1 MTCNDTGFHIS
12 IVANLAP
19 YPPHP
24 KVCMSP
30 TQQGLAES
38 IHAVDPRDKVATALR
53 DLASGEVVSTHGRS
67 VIVRA
72 DIPKG
77 HKIAI
82 ADIAH
87 GDDVL
92 KYGWPIG
99 RAITTISEGDHVHVH
114 NVETRLSGVEDFG
127 YAPHLETSA
136 ALPEGATF
144 MGYRR
149 KNGRVGTRNE
159 IWVLCTVGCV
169 ANTARRIAEK
179 ANVRFA
185 GRVDGVYAFPH
196 PFGCSQLGDDLSHTR
211 KLIAGLAAH
220 PNAGG
225 VLILGLGCENNQ
237 LKALL
242 ESAPD
247 LDAERLRSF
256 TTQMVEDE
264 FEDGMAAIEALIEIA
279 ERDQRVA
286 TPVSDLVVGLKCGGS
301 DGFSGV
307 TANPLVGRIA
317 DKLADAGGTPVLTEI
332 PEIFGAE
339 QVLLARAVNRAV
351 FDSAVAVIDD
361 FKRYFI
367 DNHQPIY
374 ENPSPGN
381 VAGGITTLEEK
392 SLGAVQK
399 GGRSPLVE
407 VLRYGER
414 VGPHGLTLLEAPGND
429 AVSSTALTAAG
440 ATVILFTTGRGT
452 PLGFPAPTLKIA
464 SNSGLAGRK
473 PGWIDFDA
481 GVVLDGQPM
490 DVAADALMALVI
502 ETASGK
508 PTKAEINGEREIAI
522 WKQGVTL

>member
-1 MTCNDTGFHIS
+1 MTKNTP
-12 IVANLAP
+12 AP
-19 YPPHP
+19 
-24 KVCMSP
+24 
-30 TQQGLAES
+30 GES
-38 IHAVDPRDKVATALR
+38 IHAVDPRDHVATALR
-53 DLASGEVVSTHGRS
+53 DLACGESVSAHGERF
-67 VIVRA
+67 IVRA
-72 DIPKG
+72 DVPKG
-77 HKIAI
+77 HKIATRVVRS
-82 ADIAH
+82 

-99 RAITTISEGDHVHVH
+99 RATADIAVGDHVHVH
-114 NVETRLSGVEDFG
+114 NVITRLEGVEG
-127 YAPHLETSA
+127 YAFAPLPPAGAPSA
-136 ALPEGATF
+136 DTRTF
-144 MGYRR
+144 QGFRR
-149 KNGRVGTRNE
+149 KNGRAGTRNE

-179 ANVRFA
+179 ANQRFA

-196 PFGCSQLGDDLSHTR
+196 PFGCSQLGDDLAHTR
-211 KLIAGLAAH
+211 KLIAALASH

-247 LDAERLRSF
+247 IDRERLKGF

-264 FEDGMAAIEALIEIA
+264 LEDGLAAVEALVEIA
-279 ERDQRVA
+279 EKDRREPV
-286 TPVSDLVVGLKCGGS
+286 PVSELVVGLKCGGS
-301 DGFSGV
+301 DGFSGI

-317 DKLADAGGTPVLTEI
+317 DKVAEAGGTPVLTEI

-339 QVLLARAVNRAV
+339 NVLLQRAASREV
-351 FDSAVAVIDD
+351 FDAAVAVIDD

-367 DNHQPIY
+367 EANQPIY

-381 VAGGITTLEEK
+381 IAGGITSLEEK

-399 GGRSPLVE
+399 GGRAPLVE
-407 VLRYGER
+407 VLRYGET
-414 VGPHGLTLLEAPGND
+414 VGRHGLTLLEAPGND

-464 SNSGLAGRK
+464 SNSGLAQRK

-481 GVVLDGQPM
+481 GQVLEGVSM
-490 DVAADALMALVI
+490 DVAAENLMDLVI

-508 PTKAEINGEREIAI
+508 TTKAELNGEREIAL
-522 WKQGVTL
+522 WKSGVTL

>member
-1 MTCNDTGFHIS
+1 MTQLSSACD
-12 IVANLAP
+12 
-19 YPPHP
+19 
-24 KVCMSP
+24 
-30 TQQGLAES
+30 ES
-38 IHAVDPRDKVATALR
+38 IHDVDPRDHVATALR
-53 DLASGEVVSTHGRS
+53 DIAAGETLVLHSRS
-67 VIVRA
+67 VLARA

-82 ADIAH
+82 GSATA

-99 RAITTISEGDHVHVH
+99 RATIDIAIGDHVHVH
-114 NVETRLSGVEDFG
+114 NVETKLSGVES
-127 YAPHLETSA
+127 YAWAPSVLAPVA
-136 ALPEGATF
+136 APTDRAF

-149 KNGRVGTRNE
+149 RNGRVATRNE

-179 ANVRFA
+179 ANARFV
-185 GRVDGVYAFPH
+185 GRTDGVFAFPH

-211 KLIAGLAAH
+211 KLIAALAAH

-237 LKALL
+237 LEALL

-247 LDAERLRSF
+247 LDPARLRSF
-256 TTQMVEDE
+256 TTQMVDDE
-264 FEDGMAAIEALIEIA
+264 IEDGLTAIEDLIVIA
-279 ERDQRVA
+279 EQDRREPC
-286 TPVSDLVVGLKCGGS
+286 PVSDLVVGLKCGGS

-317 DKLADAGGTPVLTEI
+317 DKISDAGGTPVLTEI

-339 QVLLARAVNRAV
+339 QMLLARACSQAV
-351 FDSAVAVIDD
+351 FDSAVQVIDD

-367 DNHQPIY
+367 DNNQPIH

-381 VAGGITTLEEK
+381 IAGGITTLEEK

-399 GGRSPLVE
+399 GGRSALVE
-407 VLRYGER
+407 VIRYGER

-464 SNSGLAGRK
+464 SNSGLAARK

-481 GVVLDGQPM
+481 GVVLSGQSM
-490 DVAADALMALVI
+490 DDAADALMDLVV

-508 PTKAEINGEREIAI
+508 ATKAELNGEREIAI
-522 WKQGVTL
+522 WKSGVTL

>member
-1 MTCNDTGFHIS
+1 MSLGVYIGVTPSFDERSEMTETT
-12 IVANLAP
+12 LA
-19 YPPHP
+19 
-24 KVCMSP
+24 
-30 TQQGLAES
+30 QRES
-38 IHAVDPRDKVATALR
+38 IHAVDPRDHVATALR
-53 DLASGEVVSTHGRS
+53 DLAAGETLELHGQP
-67 VIVRA
+67 IVARA

-82 ADIAH
+82 RSASA
-87 GDDVL
+87 GSDVL

-99 RAITTISEGDHVHVH
+99 RAVVDIAIGDHVHVH
-114 NVETRLSGVEDFG
+114 NVHTRLEGVEDYSF
-127 YAPHLETSA
+127 APIAPEPHAEP
-136 ALPEGATF
+136 LPRTF
-144 MGYRR
+144 DGYRR
-149 KNGRVGTRNE
+149 KNGRAGTRNE

-179 ANVRFA
+179 ANQRFA
-185 GRVDGVYAFPH
+185 GRVDGVFAFPH
-196 PFGCSQLGDDLSHTR
+196 PFGCSQLGDDLTHTR
-211 KLIAGLAAH
+211 KLIAALASH

-225 VLILGLGCENNQ
+225 VLLLGLGCENNQ

-242 ESAPD
+242 ESAPEID
-247 LDAERLRSF
+247 RDRLKSF

-264 FEDGMAAIEALIEIA
+264 LEDGLAAVEELVAIA
-279 ERDQRVA
+279 EQDRREPI
-286 TPVSDLVVGLKCGGS
+286 PVSELVVGLKCGGS

-317 DKLADAGGTPVLTEI
+317 DKVAEAGGTPVLTEI
-332 PEIFGAE
+332 PEVFGAE
-339 QVLLARAVNRAV
+339 NVLLQRAASREIFDQAV
-351 FDSAVAVIDD
+351 GVIDD

-367 DNHQPIY
+367 DNNQPIY

-381 VAGGITTLEEK
+381 IAGGITTLEEK

-399 GGRSPLVE
+399 GGRAPLVE
-407 VLRYGER
+407 VLRYGDR

-464 SNSGLAGRK
+464 SNTGLAQRK

-481 GVVLDGQPM
+481 GQVLEGVSMED
-490 DVAADALMALVI
+490 AADRLMDLVVD
-502 ETASGK
+502 TASGK
-508 PTKAEINGEREIAI
+508 ATKAELNGEREIAI
-522 WKQGVTL
+522 WKSGVTL

>member
-1 MTCNDTGFHIS
+1 MAKALIS
-12 IVANLAP
+12 DP
-19 YPPHP
+19 SSGP
-24 KVCMSP
+24 
-30 TQQGLAES
+30 AES
-38 IHAVDPRDKVATALR
+38 IHGVDPRDHVATALR
-53 DLASGEVVSTHGRS
+53 DLVAGETLELHGQT
-67 VIVRA
+67 IVARF
-72 DIPKG
+72 DVPKG
-77 HKIAI
+77 HKIAVR
-82 ADIAH
+82 AVSR
-87 GDDVL
+87 GEDVL

-99 RAITTISEGDHVHVH
+99 RATADIAVGEHVHVH
-114 NVETRLSGVEDFG
+114 NVETRLSGVEDFA
-127 YAPHLETSA
+127 YAELHSEPHAPPPT
-136 ALPEGATF
+136 GTF
-144 MGYRR
+144 LGYRR
-149 KNGRVGTRNE
+149 RSGRVGTRNE

-179 ANVRFA
+179 ANARFA
-185 GRVDGVYAFPH
+185 GRVDGVFAFPH
-196 PFGCSQLGDDLSHTR
+196 PFGCSQLGDDLTHTR
-211 KLIAGLAAH
+211 KLIASLAAH

-242 ESAPD
+242 DSAPG
-247 LDAERLRSF
+247 LDPERLRAF
-256 TTQMVEDE
+256 TAQMVEDE
-264 FEDGMAAIEALIEIA
+264 LEDGLEAVEALVAIA
-279 ERDQRVA
+279 EHDRRQSA
-286 TPVSDLVVGLKCGGS
+286 PLSELVVGLKCGGS

-317 DKLADAGGTPVLTEI
+317 DKVSDAGGTPVLTEI
-332 PEIFGAE
+332 PEVFGAE
-339 QVLLARAVNRAV
+339 GVLLARAASREVFNEAV
-351 FDSAVAVIDD
+351 GVIDD

-381 VAGGITTLEEK
+381 IAGGITTLEEK

-399 GGRSPLVE
+399 GGRAPLVE
-407 VLRYGER
+407 VLRYGEQ

-464 SNSGLAGRK
+464 SNSALAARK

-481 GVVLDGQPM
+481 GVVLSGQTM
-490 DVAADALMALVI
+490 DAAADSLMDLVVA
-502 ETASGK
+502 TASGQ
-508 PTKAEINGEREIAI
+508 PTKAELNGEREIAI

>member
-1 MTCNDTGFHIS
+1 MTD
-12 IVANLAP
+12 ALQP
-19 YPPHP
+19 
-24 KVCMSP
+24 
-30 TQQGLAES
+30 QRES
-38 IHAVDPRDKVATALR
+38 IHPVDPRDHVATSLR
-53 DLASGEVVSTHGRS
+53 DIARGEAVDLHGQA
-67 VIVRA
+67 ITARA

-82 ADIAH
+82 RAAQA
-87 GDDVL
+87 GEDVL

-99 RAITTISEGDHVHVH
+99 RALADIAVGDHVHVH
-114 NVETRLSGVEDFG
+114 NVATRLEGVEDFAWTP
-127 YAPHLETSA
+127 AP
-136 ALPEGATF
+136 PEPRGEATPRAF
-144 MGYRR
+144 LGYRR
-149 KNGRVGTRNE
+149 KNGRAGTRNE

-169 ANTARRIAEK
+169 ANTARRIAER
-179 ANVRFA
+179 ASQRFA
-185 GRVDGVYAFPH
+185 GRVDGVFAFPH
-196 PFGCSQLGDDLSHTR
+196 PFGCSQLGDDLAHTR
-211 KLIAGLAAH
+211 KLIAALASH

-225 VLILGLGCENNQ
+225 VLLLGLGCENNQ

-242 ESAPD
+242 ESAPEID
-247 LDAERLRSF
+247 HDRLRGF

-264 FEDGMAAIEALIEIA
+264 LEDGLAAVEALVEIA
-279 ERDQRVA
+279 ERDRREPI
-286 TPVSDLVVGLKCGGS
+286 PVSDLVVGLKCGGS

-317 DKLADAGGTPVLTEI
+317 DKVADAGGTPVLTEI
-332 PEIFGAE
+332 PEVFGAE
-339 QVLLARAVNRAV
+339 GVLLARAASREV
-351 FDSAVAVIDD
+351 FDQAVCVIDD
-361 FKRYFI
+361 FKRYFM

-381 VAGGITTLEEK
+381 IAGGITTLEEK

-399 GGRSPLVE
+399 GGRAPLVK

-464 SNSGLAGRK
+464 SNSGLAQRK

-481 GVVLDGQPM
+481 GQVLAGVSM
-490 DVAADALMALVI
+490 DEAANALMDLVV

-508 PTKAEINGEREIAI
+508 PTKAELNGEREIAI
-522 WKQGVTL
+522 WKSGVTL

>member
-1 MTCNDTGFHIS
+1 MTQSTS
-12 IVANLAP
+12 IP
-19 YPPHP
+19 D
-24 KVCMSP
+24 
-30 TQQGLAES
+30 ES
-38 IHAVDPRDKVATALR
+38 IHLVDSRDHVATALR
-53 DLASGEVVSTHGRS
+53 DLTTGEKVRLHGQAL
-67 VIVRA
+67 IVGA

-77 HKIAI
+77 HKIATRPVRS
-82 ADIAH
+82 
-87 GDDVL
+87 GEDVL

-99 RAITTISEGDHVHVH
+99 RATRDIAAGDHVHVH
-114 NVETRLSGVEDFG
+114 NVATRLEGVEDYSFSP
-127 YAPHLETSA
+127 APVTRPPA
-136 ALPEGATF
+136 ADARTF
-144 MGYRR
+144 QGFRR
-149 KNGRVGTRNE
+149 KNGRAGTRNE

-179 ANVRFA
+179 ANQRFS
-185 GRVDGVYAFPH
+185 GRVDGVHAFPH
-196 PFGCSQLGDDLSHTR
+196 PFGCSQLGDDLAHTR
-211 KLIAGLAAH
+211 KLIAALASH

-237 LKALL
+237 LKTLL

-247 LDAERLRSF
+247 IDRERLRSF

-264 FEDGMAAIEALIEIA
+264 LEDGLAAVEALVEIA
-279 ERDQRVA
+279 ERDQRE
-286 TPVSDLVVGLKCGGS
+286 PVPISQLVVGLKCGGS

-317 DKLADAGGTPVLTEI
+317 DKVAEAGGTPVLTEI

-339 QVLLARAVNRAV
+339 NVLLQRAATREV
-351 FDSAVAVIDD
+351 FDAAVAVIDD

-367 DNHQPIY
+367 EANQPIY

-381 VAGGITTLEEK
+381 IAGGITSLEEK

-407 VLRYGER
+407 VLRYGEK
-414 VGPHGLTLLEAPGND
+414 VGRHGLTLLEAPGND

-464 SNSGLAGRK
+464 SNSGLAQRK

-481 GVVLDGQPM
+481 GQVLEGVSM
-490 DVAADALMALVI
+490 DAAADRLMDLVI
-502 ETASGK
+502 ATASGK
-508 PTKAEINGEREIAI
+508 ATKAEQNGEREIAI
-522 WKQGVTL
+522 WKSGVTL

>member
-1 MTCNDTGFHIS
+1 MTETT
-12 IVANLAP
+12 LAP
-19 YPPHP
+19 R
-24 KVCMSP
+24 
-30 TQQGLAES
+30 ES
-38 IHAVDPRDKVATALR
+38 IHPVDPRDHVATALR
-53 DLASGEVVSTHGRS
+53 DLAAGEVLDHHGRA
-67 VIVRA
+67 ITVRA

-77 HKIAI
+77 HKVAI
-82 ADIAH
+82 RAAKA
-87 GDDVL
+87 GEDVL

-99 RAITTISEGDHVHVH
+99 RATADITVGDHVHVH
-114 NVETRLSGVEDFG
+114 NVATRLEGVEG
-127 YAPHLETSA
+127 YSFAPTAPEPRTEP
-136 ALPEGATF
+136 LPRTF
-144 MGYRR
+144 QGYRR
-149 KNGRVGTRNE
+149 GNGRAGTRNE

-179 ANVRFA
+179 ANARFA

-196 PFGCSQLGDDLSHTR
+196 PFGCSQLGDDLTHTR
-211 KLIAGLAAH
+211 NLIAGLAAH

-225 VLILGLGCENNQ
+225 VLLLGLGCENNQ

-242 ESAPD
+242 DSAPD
-247 LDAERLRSF
+247 IDRERLRSF

-264 FEDGMAAIEALIEIA
+264 LEDGLAAVEALVEIA
-279 ERDQRVA
+279 ERDRREPI
-286 TPVSDLVVGLKCGGS
+286 PVSELVVGLKCGGS

-317 DKLADAGGTPVLTEI
+317 DKVADAGGTPVLTEI
-332 PEIFGAE
+332 PEVFGAE
-339 QVLLARAVNRAV
+339 NVLLQRAASREIFDQAV
-351 FDSAVAVIDD
+351 GVIDD

-367 DNHQPIY
+367 DNNQPIY

-381 VAGGITTLEEK
+381 IAGGITTLEEK

-399 GGRSPLVE
+399 GGRAPLVE
-407 VLRYGER
+407 VLRYGQR

-464 SNSGLAGRK
+464 SNSGLAQRK

-481 GVVLDGQPM
+481 GQVLDGVSM
-490 DVAADALMALVI
+490 DDAADRLMDLVVD
-502 ETASGK
+502 TASGK
-508 PTKAEINGEREIAI
+508 ATKAELNGEREIAI
-522 WKQGVTL
+522 WKSGVTL

>member
-1 MTCNDTGFHIS
+1 MTLSTS
-12 IVANLAP
+12 A
-19 YPPHP
+19 
-24 KVCMSP
+24 
-30 TQQGLAES
+30 QGES
-38 IHAVDPRDKVATALR
+38 IHAVDPRDHVATALR
-53 DLASGEVVSTHGRS
+53 DLARGEILPLENGSLVVGTD
-67 VIVRA
+67 V
-72 DIPKG
+72 PKG
-77 HKIAI
+77 HKIATR
-82 ADIAH
+82 AVAS
-87 GDDVL
+87 GEDVL

-99 RAITTISEGDHVHVH
+99 RATTDIAAGDHVHVH
-114 NVETRLSGVEDFG
+114 NVATRLEGVEG
-127 YAPHLETSA
+127 YAFSPPQQLSAPHASTQ
-136 ALPEGATF
+136 TF
-144 MGYRR
+144 QGFRR
-149 KNGRVGTRNE
+149 KSGRAGTRNE

-179 ANVRFA
+179 AHQRFA
-185 GRVDGVYAFPH
+185 GRVDGVHAFPH
-196 PFGCSQLGDDLSHTR
+196 PFGCSQLGDDLAHTR
-211 KLIAGLAAH
+211 KLIAALASH

-247 LDAERLRSF
+247 IDPERLRSF

-264 FEDGMAAIEALIEIA
+264 LEDGLAAVEALIEIA
-279 ERDQRVA
+279 ERDQRQPI
-286 TPVSDLVVGLKCGGS
+286 PVSELVVGLKCGGS
-301 DGFSGV
+301 DGFSGI

-317 DKLADAGGTPVLTEI
+317 DKVAEAGGTPVLTEI

-339 QVLLARAVNRAV
+339 NVLLQRAAGREV
-351 FDSAVAVIDD
+351 FDAAVAVIDD

-367 DNHQPIY
+367 AANQPIY

-381 VAGGITTLEEK
+381 IAGGITSLEEK

-399 GGRSPLVE
+399 GGRTPLVE
-407 VLRYGER
+407 VLRYGET
-414 VGPHGLTLLEAPGND
+414 VGRHGLTLLEAPGND

-464 SNSGLAGRK
+464 SNSGLAQRK

-481 GVVLDGQPM
+481 GQVLEGVSM
-490 DVAADALMALVI
+490 DAAADRLMDLVI

-508 PTKAEINGEREIAI
+508 ATKAELNGEREIAI
-522 WKQGVTL
+522 WKSGVTL

>member
-1 MTCNDTGFHIS
+1 MTQSTS
-12 IVANLAP
+12 IP
-19 YPPHP
+19 D
-24 KVCMSP
+24 
-30 TQQGLAES
+30 ES
-38 IHAVDPRDKVATALR
+38 IHLVDSRDHVATALR
-53 DLASGEVVSTHGRS
+53 DLTTGEKVRLHGQAL
-67 VIVRA
+67 IVGA

-77 HKIAI
+77 HKIATRPVRS
-82 ADIAH
+82 
-87 GDDVL
+87 GEDVL

-99 RAITTISEGDHVHVH
+99 RATRDIAAGDHVHVH
-114 NVETRLSGVEDFG
+114 NVATRLEGVEDYSFSP
-127 YAPHLETSA
+127 APVTRPPA
-136 ALPEGATF
+136 ADARTF
-144 MGYRR
+144 QGFRR
-149 KNGRVGTRNE
+149 KNGSAGTRNE

-179 ANVRFA
+179 ANQRFS
-185 GRVDGVYAFPH
+185 GRVDGVHAFPH
-196 PFGCSQLGDDLSHTR
+196 PFGCSQLGDDLAHTR
-211 KLIAGLAAH
+211 KLIAALASH

-237 LKALL
+237 LKTLL

-247 LDAERLRSF
+247 IDRERLRSF

-264 FEDGMAAIEALIEIA
+264 LEDGLAAVEALVEIA
-279 ERDQRVA
+279 ERDQRE
-286 TPVSDLVVGLKCGGS
+286 PVPISQLVVGLKCGGS

-317 DKLADAGGTPVLTEI
+317 DKVAEAGGTPVLTEI

-339 QVLLARAVNRAV
+339 NVLLQRAATQEV
-351 FDSAVAVIDD
+351 FDAAVAVIDD

-367 DNHQPIY
+367 EANQPIY

-381 VAGGITTLEEK
+381 IAGGITSLEEK

-407 VLRYGER
+407 VLRYGDK
-414 VGPHGLTLLEAPGND
+414 VGRHGLTLLEAPGND

-464 SNSGLAGRK
+464 SNSGLAQRK

-481 GVVLDGQPM
+481 GQVLEGVSM
-490 DVAADALMALVI
+490 DAAADRLMDLVI
-502 ETASGK
+502 ATASGK
-508 PTKAEINGEREIAI
+508 ATKAEQNGEREIAI
-522 WKQGVTL
+522 WKSGVTL

>member
-1 MTCNDTGFHIS
+1 MTKNTP
-12 IVANLAP
+12 AP
-19 YPPHP
+19 
-24 KVCMSP
+24 
-30 TQQGLAES
+30 GES
-38 IHAVDPRDKVATALR
+38 IHAVDPRDHVATALR
-53 DLASGEVVSTHGRS
+53 DLACGESVSAHGEHF
-67 VIVRA
+67 IVRA
-72 DIPKG
+72 DVPKG
-77 HKIAI
+77 HKIATRVVRS
-82 ADIAH
+82 

-99 RAITTISEGDHVHVH
+99 RATADIAVGDHVHVH
-114 NVETRLSGVEDFG
+114 NVITRLEGVEG
-127 YAPHLETSA
+127 YAFAPLPPAGAPSA
-136 ALPEGATF
+136 DTRTF
-144 MGYRR
+144 QGFRR
-149 KNGRVGTRNE
+149 KNGRAGTRNE

-179 ANVRFA
+179 ANQRFA

-196 PFGCSQLGDDLSHTR
+196 PFGCSQLGDDLAHTR
-211 KLIAGLAAH
+211 KLIAALASH

-247 LDAERLRSF
+247 IDRERLKSF

-264 FEDGMAAIEALIEIA
+264 LEDGLAAVEALVEIA
-279 ERDQRVA
+279 EKDRREPV
-286 TPVSDLVVGLKCGGS
+286 PVSELVVGLKCGGS
-301 DGFSGV
+301 DGFSGI

-317 DKLADAGGTPVLTEI
+317 DKVAEAGGTPVLTEI

-339 QVLLARAVNRAV
+339 NVLLQRAASREV
-351 FDSAVAVIDD
+351 FDAAVAVIDD

-367 DNHQPIY
+367 EANQPIY

-381 VAGGITTLEEK
+381 IAGGITSLEEK

-399 GGRSPLVE
+399 GGRAPLVE
-407 VLRYGER
+407 VLRYGET
-414 VGPHGLTLLEAPGND
+414 VGRHGLTLLEAPGND

-464 SNSGLAGRK
+464 SNSGLAQRK

-481 GVVLDGQPM
+481 GQVLEGVSM
-490 DVAADALMALVI
+490 DVAAENLMDLVI

-508 PTKAEINGEREIAI
+508 TTKAELNGEREIAL
-522 WKQGVTL
+522 WKSGVTL

>member
-1 MTCNDTGFHIS
+1 MTKPIQAAS
-12 IVANLAP
+12 
-19 YPPHP
+19 
-24 KVCMSP
+24 
-30 TQQGLAES
+30 ES
-38 IHAVDPRDKVATALR
+38 LHEVDARDHVATALR
-53 DLASGEVVSTHGRS
+53 DIVVGETLELHGHSLSARC
-67 VIVRA
+67 

-77 HKIAI
+77 HKIAMRP
-82 ADIAH
+82 ASA

-99 RAITTISEGDHVHVH
+99 RATKDIAVGDHVHTH
-114 NVETRLSGVEDFG
+114 NVETRLAGVEG
-127 YAPHLETSA
+127 YAWAQPSTQET
-136 ALPEGATF
+136 LDVPRRTF

-149 KNGRVGTRNE
+149 PNGRVGVRNE

-179 ANVRFA
+179 ANARFA
-185 GRVDGVYAFPH
+185 GRTDGVFAFPH
-196 PFGCSQLGDDLSHTR
+196 PFGCSQLGDDLAHTR
-211 KLIAGLAAH
+211 KLIAALAAH

-242 ESAPD
+242 ASVPD
-247 LDAERLRSF
+247 LDPARLRAF
-256 TTQMVEDE
+256 TTQAVDDE
-264 FEDGMAAIEALIEIA
+264 LEEGLAAVEALVALA
-279 ERDQRVA
+279 EQDARQPC
-286 TPVSDLVVGLKCGGS
+286 PVSDLVVGLKCGGS

-317 DKLADAGGTPVLTEI
+317 DKLSDAGGTPILTEI

-339 QVLLARAVNRAV
+339 QMLLDRAADRNV
-351 FDSAVAVIDD
+351 FDRAIQVIDD

-381 VAGGITTLEEK
+381 TAGGITTLEEK

-407 VLRYGER
+407 VIRYGER
-414 VGPHGLTLLEAPGND
+414 VGPRGLTLLEAPGND

-464 SNSGLAGRK
+464 SNSALAERK

-481 GVVLDGQPM
+481 GVVLSGQSM
-490 DVAADALMALVI
+490 DQAADVLMDLVI

-508 PTKAEINGEREIAI
+508 TTKAELNGEREIAI

>member
-1 MTCNDTGFHIS
+1 MTETT
-12 IVANLAP
+12 LA
-19 YPPHP
+19 
-24 KVCMSP
+24 
-30 TQQGLAES
+30 QRES
-38 IHAVDPRDKVATALR
+38 IHPVDPRDHVATALR
-53 DLASGEVVSTHGRS
+53 DLVAGETLDLRGLS
-67 VIVRA
+67 IVARA

-82 ADIAH
+82 RSASA
-87 GDDVL
+87 GSDVL

-99 RAITTISEGDHVHVH
+99 RAVVDIAVGDHVHVH
-114 NVETRLSGVEDFG
+114 NVHTRLEGVEG
-127 YAPHLETSA
+127 YSFVPTAPEPHAEPLA
-136 ALPEGATF
+136 RTF
-144 MGYRR
+144 DGYRR
-149 KNGRVGTRNE
+149 KSGRAGTRNE

-179 ANVRFA
+179 ANQRFA
-185 GRVDGVYAFPH
+185 GRVDGVFAFPH
-196 PFGCSQLGDDLSHTR
+196 PFGCSQLGDDLTHTR
-211 KLIAGLAAH
+211 KLIAALASH

-225 VLILGLGCENNQ
+225 VLLLGLGCENNQ

-242 ESAPD
+242 DSAPEID
-247 LDAERLRSF
+247 RDRLKSF

-264 FEDGMAAIEALIEIA
+264 LEDGLAAVEALVEIA
-279 ERDQRVA
+279 EQDRREPI
-286 TPVSDLVVGLKCGGS
+286 PVSELVVGLKCGGS

-317 DKLADAGGTPVLTEI
+317 DKVADAGGTPVLTEI
-332 PEIFGAE
+332 PEVFGAE
-339 QVLLARAVNRAV
+339 NVLLQRAASREIFDQAV
-351 FDSAVAVIDD
+351 GVIDD

-367 DNHQPIY
+367 DNNQPIY

-381 VAGGITTLEEK
+381 IAGGITTLEEK

-399 GGRSPLVE
+399 GGRAPLVE

-464 SNSGLAGRK
+464 SNSGLAQRK

-481 GVVLDGQPM
+481 GQVLEGVSM
-490 DVAADALMALVI
+490 DDAADRLMDLVVD
-502 ETASGK
+502 TASGK
-508 PTKAEINGEREIAI
+508 ATKAELNGEREIAI
-522 WKQGVTL
+522 WKSGVTL